1 MILVDTSGVVALLD
15 RGEREHERVHGALT
29 DSAEPLVTI
38 DLVVAEA
45 DYLILTRLGRA
56 AEREFVQQLLDG
68 VFLREPLSDGDLR
81 RAHEIAD
88 RFHDQDLGLTDAS
101 LMAVAERLRARG
113 VLTLDRRHFAPFRD
127 RRGWPLDLLP

>member
-1 MILVDTSGVVALLD
+1 MILVDTSGLVALLD
-15 RGEREHERVHGALT
+15 RGEREHERVQGALS
-29 DSAEPLVTI
+29 DPAEPLVTI
-38 DLVVAEA
+38 DLVLAEA
-45 DYLILTRLGRA
+45 DYLILTRLGRS
-56 AEREFVQQLLDG
+56 AERDFVEQLLDG

-88 RFHDQDLGLTDAS
+88 RFHDHDLGLTDAS

-127 RRGWPLDLLP
+127 RRGRPLDLLP